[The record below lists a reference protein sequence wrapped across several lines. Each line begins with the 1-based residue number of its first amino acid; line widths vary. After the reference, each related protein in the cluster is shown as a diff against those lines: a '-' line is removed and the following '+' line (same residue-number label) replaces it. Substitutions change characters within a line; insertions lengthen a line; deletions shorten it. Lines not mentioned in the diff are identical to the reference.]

1 MLTRLRNHLARPLV
15 AEMRLTLASMAR
27 SLSRAD
33 AEIASLT
40 AERDSLLAD
49 MRDDEGYNNILD
61 ESIEV
66 CHILGI
72 DTLADYDMR
81 TTARAVVAERDTL
94 HAQLAAL
101 TPKPRAVV
109 PEERRMAVVRTVAGY
124 ESVGHVPTAITIA
137 DYMGD
142 HEGHVDAPASIA
154 RWVSDV
160 AAEGWIA
167 SNGKRPAR
175 YSLTAKGRDA
185 LTPSGVAVAS

>member
-27 SLSRAD
+27 SLSQAD
-33 AEIASLT
+33 AEIVTLT
-40 AERDSLLAD
+40 AELRMEHIANSELIDRLHA
-49 MRDDEGYNNILD
+49 LD
-61 ESIEV
+61 
-66 CHILGI
+66 
-72 DTLADYDMR
+72 
-81 TTARAVVAERDTL
+81 
-94 HAQLAAL
+94 AQLAAL